1 MSAPLACVSLASCAA
16 GEEIEETVGSVT
28 EQVDDGLQAVPVA
41 NALSCDTERRTIEM
55 ALQAY
60 EAVVGSAPSSEAD
73 LVTQGILREE
83 SALYDLD
90 PTGAIVPATG
100 SSCG

>member
-1 MSAPLACVSLASCAA
+1 M
-16 GEEIEETVGSVT
+16 
-28 EQVDDGLQAVPVA
+28 
-41 NALSCDTERRTIEM
+41 EM
-55 ALQAY
+55 ALEAY
-60 EAVVGSAPSSEAD
+60 EALVGGVPASETD

>member
-1 MSAPLACVSLASCAA
+1 MVSASLACVPLASCAA

-41 NALSCDTERRTIEM
+41 NELSCDTERQMLEL
-55 ALQAY
+55 AV
-60 EAVVGSAPSSEAD
+60 EAFTAFNGTTPTEAQLVPEYLRAESS
-73 LVTQGILREE
+73 
-83 SALYDLD
+83 LYDLD
-90 PTGAIVPATG
+90 PTGALVPATG